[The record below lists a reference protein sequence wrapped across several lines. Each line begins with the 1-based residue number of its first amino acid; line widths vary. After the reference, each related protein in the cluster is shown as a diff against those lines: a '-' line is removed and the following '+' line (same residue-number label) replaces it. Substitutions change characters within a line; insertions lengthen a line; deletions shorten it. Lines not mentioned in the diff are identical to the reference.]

1 MQWTVSNLLKN
12 KVGWGEDKS
21 YLNKGI
27 NMQHQSLSSTDDKLI
42 DTGNSMRPRN
52 KIENTL
58 TEEAL
63 LHLQKTGKKLN
74 VPP

>member
-12 KVGWGEDKS
+12 KVAWGEDKS

-27 NMQHQSLSSTDDKLI
+27 NVQHQSLSPTDDKLI

-52 KIENTL
+52 KIQNTL
-58 TEEAL
+58 IEAL
-63 LHLQKTGKKLN
+63 FHLQKTGKNLN

>member
-1 MQWTVSNLLKN
+1 
-12 KVGWGEDKS
+12 
-21 YLNKGI
+21 
-27 NMQHQSLSSTDDKLI
+27 MQHQSLSSTDDKLI